1 MTSEETKKLQH
12 IVERYAQLSAEIA
25 AAREE
30 QKELAATA
38 WEPCEVPAKVL
49 RQLAKEMSWTE
60 LERLAQRQLEE
71 RLDQCRAALGLLRET
86 PLGEGALQRAA
97 RDAAAPTAPRP

>member
-12 IVERYAQLSAEIA
+12 IVERYAQLATEIA

-38 WEPCEVPAKVL
+38 WETCGVPAKVL
-49 RQLAKEMSWTE
+49 RQLAKETAWTE
-60 LERLAQRQLEE
+60 LERLAQRQLED
-71 RLDQCRAALGLLRET
+71 RLDQCRAALGLLGDT
-86 PLGEGALQRAA
+86 PLGEGALRRAA
-97 RDAAAPTAPRP
+97 RDAAGRAAPRP